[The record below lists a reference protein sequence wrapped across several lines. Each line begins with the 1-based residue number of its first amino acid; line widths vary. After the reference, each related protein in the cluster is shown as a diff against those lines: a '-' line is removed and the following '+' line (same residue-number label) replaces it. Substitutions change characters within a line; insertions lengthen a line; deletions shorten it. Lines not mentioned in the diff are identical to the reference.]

1 MYIYTERSDGFS
13 SLLKKHGKMVYI
25 LHPFLLLSLNRL
37 KGLLFRV
44 ARRAQHTGKERWYI
58 SILAYTS
65 SLFLLHPFLYQCLFS

>member
-1 MYIYTERSDGFS
+1 MYTYTERSDGFS

-44 ARRAQHTGKERWYI
+44 AQRATNTGKENTIYK
-58 SILAYTS
+58 
-65 SLFLLHPFLYQCLFS
+65 LFLFGYIFSALL